1 MINIWY
7 YKYNKYIII
16 NFLNNYIMSAST
28 IITTLGISLLLV
40 YGITRIL
47 EFYGIGINIYGSY
60 IAFYLFILITSFVLP
75 RNYPK
80 LKMTSSS

>member
-1 MINIWY
+1 
-7 YKYNKYIII
+7 
-16 NFLNNYIMSAST
+16 MSAST

-80 LKMTSSS
+80 LKMTTSS

>member
-80 LKMTSSS
+80 LKMTTS